1 MAVKVGKNGK
11 VALGTATVLSMTNWS
26 IDGISTEEFDA
37 SAMGDEWKKFEY
49 GMKDGGTISFSGHY
63 DPVDTTGQQALQQA
77 NLYNSALTNL
87 RLYIDNTSYFE
98 PCQTTGYFSPT
109 LTTGAPTQLSSV
121 KITSLSIKTDKS
133 GLESIDFTGK
143 VSGVMVLK

>member
-49 GMKDGGTISFSGHY
+49 GMKDGGTISFNGHY